1 MSMRGRL
8 IRKRSADWR
17 VKPWLTDLAAE
28 RESFS
33 WAALRTELLGDAAG
47 GVNIARLAVDRHAG
61 TAVAARDALRFV
73 DAGGRRHALTFE
85 ALRLSTNR
93 FANALRALGL
103 QPGDR
108 VYFPRAAQVYVTG
121 QAVRPGAFRYEEG
134 LTVHRLLALAGGP
147 NERGSSKV
155 RLVRLVAGRR
165 EERRAQPNDLVEPED
180 TLVVPERFF

>member
-1 MSMRGRL
+1 VLRISLRDLLAGL
-8 IRKRSADWR
+8 PAA
-17 VKPWLTDLAAE
+17 DLA
-28 RESFS
+28 
-33 WAALRTELLGDAAG
+33 
-47 GVNIARLAVDRHAG
+47 
-61 TAVAARDALRFV
+61 
-73 DAGGRRHALTFE
+73 
-85 ALRLSTNR
+85 
-93 FANALRALGL
+93 L

-165 EERRAQPNDLVEPED
+165 EERRAQPSDPVEPED